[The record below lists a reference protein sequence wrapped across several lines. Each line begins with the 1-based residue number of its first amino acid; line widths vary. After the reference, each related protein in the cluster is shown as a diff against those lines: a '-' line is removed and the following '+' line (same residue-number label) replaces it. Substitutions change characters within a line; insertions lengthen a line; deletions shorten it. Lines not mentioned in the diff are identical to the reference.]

1 MSKHGGSP
9 ASGLVLPA
17 GFENLPKMS
26 PDSVLVEPEI
36 VARRRVNLERERQ
49 FERRRLA
56 VEFIPTLAGITEHAV
71 DDALALAD
79 ELMLKTPV
87 PPRDEVRDV

>member
-9 ASGLVLPA
+9 PSGLIVPA
-17 GFENLPKMS
+17 GLEHLQPVAPGS
-26 PDSVLVEPEI
+26 ALVEPEI

-49 FERRRLA
+49 FERRRVAL
-56 VEFIPTLAGITEHAV
+56 ELLPTLAGITEHAV